1 MNIDDMIY
9 GNVEGDEE
17 LLAELRA
24 LTGEDE
30 TPKASPKMR
39 RATRQPPAAQM
50 KRQPDSEVDFSQI
63 EKLAKQISVE
73 ATVEDSDDENIENDN
88 DLMVSSVV

>member
-1 MNIDDMIY
+1 MNIDDMVY

-24 LTGEDE
+24 LTGEDH
-30 TPKASPKMR
+30 TPKASPKMA
-39 RATRQPPAAQM
+39 RATRQPPPAQN
-50 KRQPDSEVDFSQI
+50 KRQHTSHVDFSQI

-73 ATVEDSDDENIENDN
+73 ATVDDSDDENIEHDD
-88 DLMVSSVV
+88 DLMVSFAV